1 MNLGGF
7 GHRAPL
13 LWLLLPFMAGLAA
26 GRLVDFPAPP
36 LLGAA
41 AVAILCAIVLSRRS
55 SRLALQTWPLAFGAG
70 VGLAAAAYI
79 HIRLDRPAGWDGL
92 PPREARLTL
101 CVTHVFPSSA
111 GRRQAKGF
119 AVVADAAAHL
129 HLLMSR
135 RLYFSLNLPAGAAP
149 PLPSATIAAVG
160 VVEELPR
167 NPPDGGFDAYLAG
180 AGVNFKFT
188 RGRLLH
194 EVVPPSRYRRF
205 CKAAEGRFELIL
217 GSGLA
222 DQPALTAILR
232 AMMMGQK
239 QLMSEEQQELFMHSG
254 TMHLFAISGL
264 NVTAIALSVQ
274 VLLSLLR
281 TPRLVAASVSLAA
294 LWLYVDITGASSSAV
309 RAFLMCALMVLS
321 FSLRRPANALA
332 TLSASA
338 LFVLLLEPMLLF
350 GASFQMS
357 YGIVAVL
364 LLLGAPLANA
374 LVARWPLFSSLPES
388 TWRWYQQWTDSI
400 WRWFLGL
407 LGIGLA
413 SALVSAISTLQFF
426 GLVTPASLAVNLV
439 LIPLS
444 TLVVGAGFMS
454 LLFGLAGIGAGSVLF
469 NHAAAL
475 MIWFMDWLLRIT
487 MALPGVYRTAHFRAG
502 WIGPA
507 ILATLL
513 ATCLAGYAWRWRRE
527 RGGFWPPFVLTACL
541 IMLGVKLGT

>member
-1 MNLGGF
+1 
-7 GHRAPL
+7 
-13 LWLLLPFMAGLAA
+13 
-26 GRLVDFPAPP
+26 
-36 LLGAA
+36 
-41 AVAILCAIVLSRRS
+41 
-55 SRLALQTWPLAFGAG
+55 
-70 VGLAAAAYI
+70 
-79 HIRLDRPAGWDGL
+79 
-92 PPREARLTL
+92 
-101 CVTHVFPSSA
+101 
-111 GRRQAKGF
+111 
-119 AVVADAAAHL
+119 
-129 HLLMSR
+129 MS
-135 RLYFSLNLPAGAAP
+135 
-149 PLPSATIAAVG
+149 
-160 VVEELPR
+160 
-167 NPPDGGFDAYLAG
+167 
-180 AGVNFKFT
+180 
-188 RGRLLH
+188 
-194 EVVPPSRYRRF
+194 
-205 CKAAEGRFELIL
+205 
-217 GSGLA
+217 
-222 DQPALTAILR
+222 
-232 AMMMGQK
+232 
-239 QLMSEEQQELFMHSG
+239 
-254 TMHLFAISGL
+254 
-264 NVTAIALSVQ
+264 
-274 VLLSLLR
+274 
-281 TPRLVAASVSLAA
+281 
-294 LWLYVDITGASSSAV
+294 
-309 RAFLMCALMVLS
+309 ALMVLS

-374 LVARWPLFSSLPES
+374 LVARWPLFASLPES
-388 TWRWYQQWTDSI
+388 TWRWYQRWTDSV
-400 WRWFLGL
+400 WHWFLGL

-541 IMLGVKLGT
+541 IVLGVKLGN

>member
-1 MNLGGF
+1 
-7 GHRAPL
+7 
-13 LWLLLPFMAGLAA
+13 
-26 GRLVDFPAPP
+26 
-36 LLGAA
+36 
-41 AVAILCAIVLSRRS
+41 
-55 SRLALQTWPLAFGAG
+55 
-70 VGLAAAAYI
+70 
-79 HIRLDRPAGWDGL
+79 
-92 PPREARLTL
+92 
-101 CVTHVFPSSA
+101 
-111 GRRQAKGF
+111 
-119 AVVADAAAHL
+119 
-129 HLLMSR
+129 
-135 RLYFSLNLPAGAAP
+135 
-149 PLPSATIAAVG
+149 
-160 VVEELPR
+160 
-167 NPPDGGFDAYLAG
+167 
-180 AGVNFKFT
+180 
-188 RGRLLH
+188 
-194 EVVPPSRYRRF
+194 
-205 CKAAEGRFELIL
+205 
-217 GSGLA
+217 
-222 DQPALTAILR
+222 
-232 AMMMGQK
+232 
-239 QLMSEEQQELFMHSG
+239 
-254 TMHLFAISGL
+254 
-264 NVTAIALSVQ
+264 
-274 VLLSLLR
+274 
-281 TPRLVAASVSLAA
+281 VAASVSLAA